1 MEYVPREIIGHGSFG
16 VIRKV
21 IRSDGVV
28 LARKEISYKSMN
40 QKERT
45 QLISEFRILKS
56 LVHPNIVHYL
66 HHEHVPESQ
75 EVHLYMEYCGGGD
88 LGSIIRN
95 IKASDGYFPEN
106 EVWNVLTQMCLA
118 LYRCHYNTDA
128 APQPASILSPE
139 SNNNKTNEGLPQS
152 FVLHRDIKPEN
163 IFLDVDKPYS
173 KIKLGDFGLAK
184 LLDGDHPLATTYV
197 GTPYYMSPEVLTDQP
212 STPASDIWS
221 LGCVIYELCAKHPPF
236 QAKSHLQL
244 CQRVQEG
251 KIKPLPS
258 YYSHTLARTVAA
270 CLQISPSHRPT
281 AATLL
286 NLDIIK
292 ISRKEIELKERQ
304 YLIQKR
310 EEELDHVVTRL
321 NTDLE
326 NVIQEEVERRVEQRQ
341 QQPGLSSPL
350 ARKLLHE
357 KSR

>member
-128 APQPASILSPE
+128 ARS
-139 SNNNKTNEGLPQS
+139 
-152 FVLHRDIKPEN
+152 RR
-163 IFLDVDKPYS
+163 
-173 KIKLGDFGLAK
+173 
-184 LLDGDHPLATTYV
+184 
-197 GTPYYMSPEVLTDQP
+197 P
-212 STPASDIWS
+212 S
-221 LGCVIYELCAKHPPF
+221 
-236 QAKSHLQL
+236 
-244 CQRVQEG
+244 
-251 KIKPLPS
+251 
-258 YYSHTLARTVAA
+258 
-270 CLQISPSHRPT
+270 
-281 AATLL
+281 
-286 NLDIIK
+286 
-292 ISRKEIELKERQ
+292 
-304 YLIQKR
+304 
-310 EEELDHVVTRL
+310 
-321 NTDLE
+321 
-326 NVIQEEVERRVEQRQ
+326 
-341 QQPGLSSPL
+341 
-350 ARKLLHE
+350 
-357 KSR
+357 